1 MFIDFRQYEW
11 AVKVLLL
18 GLLCIPFGIWKV
30 IELIIWAVSHVSV
43 SIQ

>member
-1 MFIDFRQYEW
+1 MFIDFRPYKPL
-11 AVKVLLL
+11 AAGLILVILLA
-18 GLLCIPFGIWKV
+18 PFGIWKV